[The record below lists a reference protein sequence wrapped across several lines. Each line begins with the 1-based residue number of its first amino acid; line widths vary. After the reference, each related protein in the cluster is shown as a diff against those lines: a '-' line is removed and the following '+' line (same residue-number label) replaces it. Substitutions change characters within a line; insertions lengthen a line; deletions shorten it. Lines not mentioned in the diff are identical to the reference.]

1 MVILQAATAFQN
13 LFLWGSK
20 TVITSCLQGSRVL
33 VLETRVSCLARG
45 GNQYSR
51 CLCDV
56 NFKCRTLHDLS
67 LFLVMPKEPIIELS
81 EAGGSGESVQSERT
95 ESTCPVRDGRTLECR
110 TLHDLSLFLVMP
122 KEPIIE
128 LSEAGGS
135 GESVQSER
143 TESTCPVRD
152 GRTLEVQSERT
163 ESTCPVRDGRTLEVQ
178 SERTESTCPVRDGRT
193 LECRTLHDLSIFL
206 VMPKEPI
213 IELSEAGGSG
223 ESVQSERT
231 ESTCPVRDG
240 RTLECHTLHD
250 LSLFLVMPK
259 EPIIKLS
266 EAGGS
271 GESVQSERT
280 ESTCPVRDGRTLE
293 VQSERTES
301 TCPVR
306 DGRTLEVQSERTE
319 STCPVRDG
327 RTLEVV
333 CCLSAAKYHGVPF
346 PARISAEPGLRSAPP
361 SIPSLLAAECRLQFA
376 SMWRGVQYTRNRLP
390 RGWKHSP
397 SISHGLI
404 QSVLGMGDAP
414 DRLQCIHDIIVWGT
428 EAEEVFEK
436 GKRIVQNVLKAG
448 FAIKKSKVK
457 GPAWD
462 IQFLGVK
469 WQDGRCHVPMDVVKK
484 IGTMSSPAKKMETPS
499 FVGCLGFW
507 IMCIP
512 GYSQL
517 VRPLYQV
524 TRKKNHSERGLEQQ
538 QAFEQIKEEIACA
551 VALGP
556 VQTARALQN
565 ILYTAAR

>member
-163 ESTCPVRDGRTLEVQ
+163 ESTCPVRDGRTLECRTLHDLSLFLVMPKEPIIELSEAGGSGESVQ

-293 VQSERTES
+293 V
-301 TCPVR
+301 
-306 DGRTLEVQSERTE
+306 
-319 STCPVRDG
+319 
-327 RTLEVV
+327 V

-361 SIPSLLAAECRLQFA
+361 SIPSLLAGTVRKNREHMPSEGWSHFGGTVRKNREHMPSEGWSHFGGGMLFISCKVPWSSLPCKDFCRAWPSLR
-376 SMWRGVQYTRNRLP
+376 STL
-390 RGWKHSP
+390 HS
-397 SISHGLI
+397 
-404 QSVLGMGDAP
+404 
-414 DRLQCIHDIIVWGT
+414 
-428 EAEEVFEK
+428 
-436 GKRIVQNVLKAG
+436 
-448 FAIKKSKVK
+448 
-457 GPAWD
+457 
-462 IQFLGVK
+462 
-469 WQDGRCHVPMDVVKK
+469 
-484 IGTMSSPAKKMETPS
+484 
-499 FVGCLGFW
+499 
-507 IMCIP
+507 IP
-512 GYSQL
+512 LS
-517 VRPLYQV
+517 R
-524 TRKKNHSERGLEQQ
+524 
-538 QAFEQIKEEIACA
+538 
-551 VALGP
+551 
-556 VQTARALQN
+556 VQTAVCFHVAGCPIHQES
-565 ILYTAAR
+565 TAPGVETQP

>member
-163 ESTCPVRDGRTLEVQ
+163 ESTCPVRDGRTLECRTLHDLSLFLVMPKEPIIELSEAGGSGESVQ

-293 VQSERTES
+293 V
-301 TCPVR
+301 
-306 DGRTLEVQSERTE
+306 
-319 STCPVRDG
+319 
-327 RTLEVV
+327 V

-361 SIPSLLAAECRLQFA
+361 SIPSLLAECRLQFA
-376 SMWRGVQYTRNRLP
+376 SMWRGVQYTRNRLS

-397 SISHGLI
+397 SISHGLM
-404 QSVLGMGDAP
+404 QSVLRMGDAP
-414 DRLQCIHDIIVWGT
+414 ERLQRIHVIIVWGT

-436 GKRIVQNVLKAG
+436 GKRLVQNVLVAE

-462 IQFLGVK
+462 NKFLGVK
-469 WQDGRCHVPMDVVKK
+469 WQDDRCHVPMDVVKG

-507 IMCIP
+507 IMRIP

-538 QAFEQIKEEIACA
+538 QAFEQINEEIACA

-556 VQTARALQN
+556 VQTA
-565 ILYTAAR
+565 

>member
-163 ESTCPVRDGRTLEVQ
+163 ESTCPVRDGRTLECRTLHDLSLFLVMPKEPIIELSEAGGSGESVQ

-223 ESVQSERT
+223 ES
-231 ESTCPVRDG
+231 
-240 RTLECHTLHD
+240 
-250 LSLFLVMPK
+250 
-259 EPIIKLS
+259 
-266 EAGGS
+266 
-271 GESVQSERT
+271 
-280 ESTCPVRDGRTLE
+280 
-293 VQSERTES
+293 
-301 TCPVR
+301 
-306 DGRTLEVQSERTE
+306 VQSERTE

-507 IMCIP
+507 IMRIP

-524 TRKKNHSERGLEQQ
+524 TRKKNHSEWGLEQQ
-538 QAFEQIKEEIACA
+538 PAFEQIKEEIACA

-565 ILYTAAR
+565 ILYAAAR

>member
-1 MVILQAATAFQN
+1 
-13 LFLWGSK
+13 
-20 TVITSCLQGSRVL
+20 
-33 VLETRVSCLARG
+33 
-45 GNQYSR
+45 
-51 CLCDV
+51 
-56 NFKCRTLHDLS
+56 
-67 LFLVMPKEPIIELS
+67 MPKEPIIELS
-81 EAGGSGESVQSERT
+81 EAGGSGESVQSERTESTCPVRDGRTLEVQSERT

-163 ESTCPVRDGRTLEVQ
+163 ESTCPVRDGRTLECRTLHDLSLFLVMPKEPIIELSEAGGSGESVQ

>member
-163 ESTCPVRDGRTLEVQ
+163 ESTCPVRDGRTLE
-178 SERTESTCPVRDGRT
+178 
-193 LECRTLHDLSIFL
+193 CRTLHDLSLFL

-223 ESVQSERT
+223 ES
-231 ESTCPVRDG
+231 
-240 RTLECHTLHD
+240 
-250 LSLFLVMPK
+250 
-259 EPIIKLS
+259 
-266 EAGGS
+266 
-271 GESVQSERT
+271 
-280 ESTCPVRDGRTLE
+280 
-293 VQSERTES
+293 
-301 TCPVR
+301 
-306 DGRTLEVQSERTE
+306 VQSERTE

-361 SIPSLLAAECRLQFA
+361 SIPSLLAECRLQFA

-397 SISHGLI
+397 SISHGLM

-414 DRLQCIHDIIVWGT
+414 ERLQCIHDIIVWGT

-507 IMCIP
+507 IMRIP

-524 TRKKNHSERGLEQQ
+524 TRKKNHSEWGLEQQ

-556 VQTARALQN
+556 VQTAPALQN
-565 ILYTAAR
+565 ILYAAAR